1 MAGHSVGLRV
11 VLDSKLEDY
20 VTASRSNGF
29 KVAYF
34 MKNHL
39 YYVWSYSNL
48 KVLIHNPTEYP
59 EVGERGFFLSP
70 GFDVHAGLNPM
81 SSYPSKA
88 VKALPINE
96 RKCWL
101 STENNLKFY
110 ANYSVSRCL
119 IECLTVEMLKEC
131 NCRPYYY
138 AGNEVKVP
146 FNFLSCS
153 IYIYIFFM

>member
-1 MAGHSVGLRV
+1 M
-11 VLDSKLEDY
+11 
-20 VTASRSNGF
+20 
-29 KVAYF
+29 
-34 MKNHL
+34 
-39 YYVWSYSNL
+39 
-48 KVLIHNPTEYP
+48 LIHNPTEYP

-81 SSYPSKA
+81 SSYPSDA

-138 AGNEVKVP
+138 AGNEVKVS
-146 FNFLSCS
+146 FNFLSS
-153 IYIYIFFM
+153 SLYIFFYVGNSSGDDVICNLEEYVCLNDAFSRFIYVMSFKFIKY